1 MSQQEYASSWSL
13 HNILPEQHYSN
24 AASAHHTMNKAL
36 DFGVWSSAGTGAPLV
51 GAVRNGF

>member
-1 MSQQEYASSWSL
+1 MSQQEYASSWSS

-24 AASAHHTMNKAL
+24 AASAHRTMNKSQ

-51 GAVRNGF
+51 GVVRSEF